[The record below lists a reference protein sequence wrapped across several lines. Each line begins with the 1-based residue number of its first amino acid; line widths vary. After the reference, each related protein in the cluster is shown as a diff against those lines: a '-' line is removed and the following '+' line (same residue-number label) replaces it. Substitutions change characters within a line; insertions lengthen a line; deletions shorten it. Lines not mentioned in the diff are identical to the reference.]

1 MWKMMASA
9 SSCLVRLRF
18 VVKVHLRRSWR
29 RRVEVVEGYGGGGG
43 GWRRVAEEESVEAH
57 LASGQGEGVERRE
70 VKTRGHNWS
79 PSCRGP

>member
-9 SSCLVRLRF
+9 SSCLARLRF
-18 VVKVHLRRSWR
+18 VVKVHLGRRW
-29 RRVEVVEGYGGGGG
+29 RRVEEGVE
-43 GWRRVAEEESVEAH
+43 VH

-70 VKTRGHNWS
+70 VKTLGHSWS